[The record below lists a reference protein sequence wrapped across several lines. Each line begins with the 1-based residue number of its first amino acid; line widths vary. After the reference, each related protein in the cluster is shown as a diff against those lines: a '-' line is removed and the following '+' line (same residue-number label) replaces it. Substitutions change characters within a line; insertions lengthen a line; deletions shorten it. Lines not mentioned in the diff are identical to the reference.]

1 MAVRYAV
8 GVDVGATKIL
18 AGVIDCQTGEVAGT
32 AKLPSPT
39 GGAEGMLEQIQQ
51 AIADAMRNAPKD
63 VAKKVERV
71 GLGVAGQVDTDKGV
85 LLGAPNLGGG
95 ITSPLDLGKPL
106 ERKFGVRIVVGN
118 DVEAA
123 ALGEARFGAGR
134 GKKLF
139 ACVFVGTGIGG
150 ALMMNGERFRGASGS
165 AGEIGHLTVHAGG
178 RLCGCG
184 QRGHLEAY
192 ASRTAIVAM
201 LREEVEAGVES
212 SIRDSLLDTSQRV
225 KSKPLAA
232 AVSEGDL
239 LVTRVMNDAAVYLG
253 MGLAAVIN
261 LLNPERI
268 VLGGGVVDRIDLLFN
283 SAADHARRMSL
294 AAPAEH
300 VDIVRAELGDNS
312 GMVGAALLGE
322 DRGGK
327 K

>member
-1 MAVRYAV
+1 MRVRYAV

-18 AGVIDCQTGEVAGT
+18 AGVIDCQSGDVVGS

-39 GGAEGMLEQIQQ
+39 GGAEGMLAQIEQG
-51 AIADAMRNAPKD
+51 IADAMRNAPKD
-63 VAKKVERV
+63 VAKKVERI
-71 GLGVAGQVDTDKGV
+71 GLGVAGQVDTEKGV

-95 ITSPLDLGKPL
+95 ITTTLDLGKPL
-106 ERKFGVRIVVGN
+106 ERKFGVRVVVGN

-150 ALMMNGERFRGASGS
+150 ALMVNGERYRGASGS
-165 AGEIGHLTVHAGG
+165 AGELGHVTVHAGG

-192 ASRTAIVAM
+192 SSRTAIVSM
-201 LREEVEAGVES
+201 LREEVEAGTES
-212 SIRDSLLDTSQRV
+212 SIRDILLDTTQRV
-225 KSKPLAA
+225 KSKPLSV
-232 AVSEGDL
+232 AVAEGDL
-239 LVTRVMNDAAVYLG
+239 LVTRVMHDAGLYLG
-253 MGLAAVIN
+253 LGLAGLIN
-261 LLNPERI
+261 VWNPERI
-268 VLGGGVVDRIDLLFN
+268 VLGGGVIDRIDLLFN
-283 SAADHARRMSL
+283 SAAEHARRMSL